1 MRAARTVVV
10 ALVIFFFASSTQAFD
25 CLERAADRIKSGD
38 EAAAVE
44 VIKRGA
50 RQGDERC
57 KFILGMWS
65 LTGTKAEQN
74 PREGLRWLREA
85 ANDGLPIAQSSL
97 GLLYASGVVVKKNE
111 QKAARLY
118 RKAAEYGDPL
128 GQTALA
134 LASFRGV
141 GVEENRVDAYRWMSL
156 AAAQGD
162 ERANTYLPTLE
173 GSLTTGELE
182 LAEADV
188 AQFQPRERTSERRP
202 SKKKLLRLL
211 GLNRP
216 PGEIERFFGF
226 GGGGGFP

>member
-1 MRAARTVVV
+1 MRATSTIAIALAILFCARS
-10 ALVIFFFASSTQAFD
+10 AQAFD

-44 VIKRGA
+44 AVKRGA
-50 RQGDERC
+50 RLGDSRC

-65 LTGTKAEQN
+65 LSGAKAEQN
-74 PREGLRWLREA
+74 PNEGLRWLRA
-85 ANDGLPIAQSSL
+85 AAKDGLTIAQSCL
-97 GLLYASGVVVKKNE
+97 GLLYASGLVVEQDE

-141 GVEENRVDAYRWMSL
+141 GVPQNHIDAYQWMSL
-156 AAAQGD
+156 AAAQGH
-162 ERANTYLPTLE
+162 EEARAYLSAVE
-173 GSLTTGELE
+173 GNLTADELE
-182 LAEADV
+182 LAKADV
-188 AQFQPRERTSERRP
+188 AKFQPKERKGERRP
-202 SKKKLLRLL
+202 SKKELLKVV

-216 PGEIERFFGF
+216 PGEIERFFGL
-226 GGGGGFP
+226 GGGVDR

>member
-1 MRAARTVVV
+1 MRATRSVATVL
-10 ALVIFFFASSTQAFD
+10 AIFFCASSAQAFD
-25 CLERAADRIKSGD
+25 CLEKAANRIKSGD
-38 EAAAVE
+38 DAAAIE
-44 VIKRGA
+44 VVKRGA

-65 LTGTKAEQN
+65 LTGAKAEQN

-97 GLLYASGVVVKKNE
+97 GLLYASGLIVDRNE

-141 GVEENRVDAYRWMSL
+141 GVEEDRVDAYRWISL

-162 ERANTYLPTLE
+162 ERANTYLPTIE

-182 LAEADV
+182 LAKADV
-188 AQFQPRERTSERRP
+188 AQFQPRERTGERRP
-202 SKKKLLRLL
+202 SKKKLLRLV

>member
-1 MRAARTVVV
+1 MRVARTVATVLAIFLC
-10 ALVIFFFASSTQAFD
+10 ALSAQAFD
-25 CLERAADRIKSGD
+25 CIERAANQIKSGD

-44 VIKRGA
+44 VVKRGA

-85 ANDGLPIAQSSL
+85 ANDGLPIAKSSL

-128 GQTALA
+128 GQTAFA

-173 GSLTTGELE
+173 GSLTTGELD
-182 LAEADV
+182 AAKADV
-188 AQFQPRERTSERRP
+188 AQFQPRERENERRP
-202 SKKKLLRLL
+202 NRKKLLRLV
-211 GLNRP
+211 GLNGP

>member
-1 MRAARTVVV
+1 MRVARTVAIVI
-10 ALVIFFFASSTQAFD
+10 AIFFYAFSAQAFD
-25 CLERAADRIKSGD
+25 CLELAADQIKNGD
-38 EAAAVE
+38 EAAAVAS
-44 VIKRGA
+44 VKRGA
-50 RQGDERC
+50 RLGDSRC

-65 LTGTKAEQN
+65 LSGAKAEQN
-74 PREGLRWLREA
+74 TDEGLRWLREA
-85 ANDGLPIAQSSL
+85 AKDGLPIAQSCL
-97 GLLYASGVVVKKNE
+97 GLLYASGVIVEKNE

-118 RKAAEYGDPL
+118 RKAAEYGNAL

-141 GVEENRVDAYRWMSL
+141 GVEENRVNAYRWMRL

-162 ERANTYLPTLE
+162 ERANTYLPTIE
-173 GSLTTGELE
+173 GSLTTSELKV
-182 LAEADV
+182 AKAAV
-188 AQFQPRERTSERRP
+188 AQFQPKERRGERRP
-202 SKKKLLRLL
+202 DKKKLLRLV

>member
-1 MRAARTVVV
+1 MRVARTVAI
-10 ALVIFFFASSTQAFD
+10 ALAILCCALSAQAFD
-25 CLERAADRIKSGD
+25 CLEKATDRIKSGD

-44 VIKRGA
+44 AVERGA
-50 RQGDERC
+50 RVGDERC

-65 LTGTKAEQN
+65 LSGAIGEQN
-74 PREGLRWLREA
+74 PDEGLRWLREA
-85 ANDGLPIAQSSL
+85 AKDGLPIAQSSL

-118 RKAAEYGDPL
+118 RKAADYGDPL

-141 GVEENRVDAYRWMSL
+141 GVEENRIDAYRWVSL

-162 ERANTYLPTLE
+162 ERANTYLPTIE
-173 GSLTTGELE
+173 DSLTTGELE
-182 LAEADV
+182 VARADV
-188 AQFQPRERTSERRP
+188 AQFQPKERGGERRP
-202 SKKKLLRLL
+202 DKKKLLRLV

-226 GGGGGFP
+226 GGGGFP